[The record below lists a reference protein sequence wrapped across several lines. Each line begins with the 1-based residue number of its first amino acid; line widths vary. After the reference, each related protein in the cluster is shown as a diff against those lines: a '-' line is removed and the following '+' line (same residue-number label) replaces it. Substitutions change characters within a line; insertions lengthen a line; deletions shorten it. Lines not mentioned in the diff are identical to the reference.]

1 MPTMATEP
9 KAFLIGTAKAFE
21 RNYAYKYARKY
32 VAGECI
38 YVCEKGSQFSKTDEF
53 LVIRNEDGY
62 WTAWD
67 SLLLVGLQQK
77 LLCRQAIFRSADDIL
92 QAGWHQWDTN
102 HNANDS
108 DDASADPVWHNDLRA
123 ETRHIA

>member
-1 MPTMATEP
+1 MATEP
-9 KAFLIGTAKAFE
+9 EAILIGTARAFE

-32 VAGECI
+32 VADEWI
-38 YVCEKGSQFSKTDEF
+38 YVSGKGSQFCTTDEF
-53 LVIRNEDGY
+53 LVLRKQNDY
-62 WTAWD
+62 WIAWD
-67 SLLLVGLQQK
+67 SLLLVGKQQK

-108 DDASADPVWHNDLRA
+108 DDASVDPDWHSDLRA